1 MNKSL
6 NPLVVSITEADIE
19 NNQLIYELAH
29 LCIYLR
35 NLCKG
40 DIREDRLIVYE
51 ELGLTRLIWDDL
63 VVMGPGDCP
72 VNLPIDERGF
82 ITEID
87 VNLHYDIVDGDHIKS
102 RYLTSLAKK
111 ALLRISETKV
121 VENPGDSKL
130 LGKNENAMEDYS
142 ILRGV
147 KEVNRMYAM
156 RLKETFDR
164 LKGQ

>member
-1 MNKSL
+1 MNRSL

-19 NNQLIYELAH
+19 NKQLIYELAC

-87 VNLHYDIVDGDHIKS
+87 ANLHYDIIDGDYIKS
-102 RYLTSLAKK
+102 RYLTSVAKK
-111 ALLRISETKV
+111 ALLRISETKALKKS
-121 VENPGDSKL
+121 EGSKL
-130 LGKNENAMEDYS
+130 LSKNEKEMEEYS
-142 ILRGV
+142 ILRGA
-147 KEVNRMYAM
+147 KEVNRMYVN

-164 LKGQ
+164 LKGK